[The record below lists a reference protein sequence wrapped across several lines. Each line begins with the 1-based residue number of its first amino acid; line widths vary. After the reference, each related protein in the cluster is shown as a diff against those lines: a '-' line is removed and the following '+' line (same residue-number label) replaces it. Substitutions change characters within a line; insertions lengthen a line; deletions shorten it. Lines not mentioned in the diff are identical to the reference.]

1 MAEGTRASRDAVLR
15 YWLAM
20 VRQEEA
26 LQAALKVGTPKAG
39 GPPEL
44 LRPRP
49 GHAYIKLVPE
59 GDDPAAR
66 AASRRA
72 ITQHFVHAG
81 GPLVYPIVGERVAF
95 LEDTLAKA
103 YRRERAARFGQD
115 GGETPVHFVG
125 FPTLHAARR
134 QTLATILRFPIPS
147 PTFIDASGKAW
158 KPPSYNARRH
168 AKALTAPTHVTVPGP
183 LDAADA
189 GLLPYTL
196 DAQQLGQTLGVLDDD
211 VERLLARLSSE
222 KRVSPAAMIAA
233 VTALIEAPVD
243 EYPTTAIETA
253 LSGVADAHD
262 PEKLLAALVGAVEAR
277 LPPEAGVRVYPVG
290 ICWDGSLMATTRGL
304 QQDLTALID
313 AAVPARP
320 TPLER
325 YLAATPGPANAGVQ
339 PGVHIGLR
347 GPHGLTADQRAVADA
362 ALGGPLTAASGPP
375 GTGKTEL
382 ILNLAADALI
392 RAVVRLAPGGGDA
405 PIAPMVVTST
415 NNRAVDNV
423 LDPLCRD
430 LPPSRL
436 PLGLRVGSMVVQ
448 TEVALPLLERTRE
461 WLDAA
466 SARMPAAE
474 AGRRWEALAAEVV
487 SRRKRLEAA
496 RKRSRLSAAARD
508 ELPALEA
515 RLDAIAA
522 AMRAIEAATGGLDP
536 AALSRQ
542 EEVLRDARALAHGVS
557 VVAQQ
562 VPEMATTQV
571 LKLWK
576 VYTGKRLERLTAAF
590 AEAGV
595 PFVLPPEPLAGP
607 SPRAAFDALADALNA
622 AAAAPALGVGPELLA
637 LLPPGVASPAELIA
651 ERDRVLEA
659 IAEFHALDAAPTT
672 ESADPDAAERALF
685 ELACEAREAW
695 ALANAMELHEMLSD
709 LIEVLKDEA
718 HLFRARLED
727 DDSETSLF
735 ALFPVFGCTLLS
747 LGNTFPFHRGRI
759 DLAVID
765 EAGQC
770 HPAYAVSAL
779 GRARRALVIGD
790 VHQLEPVVGIDAREE
805 ARVLTRNGHFEYGTA
820 DGARAVLQPWR
831 SAAEVGNSAQ
841 RLASLA
847 MAAPLALHD
856 HFRCQPEI
864 ISLSDRLCDY
874 GLRVRTRPAS
884 LGHRTPHLGEPVLFH
899 DIRGPQSPAA
909 GSWSNEAEVEHV
921 ARLVRALLRDGLSP
935 AQLAV
940 LTPYRGQLG
949 LLHAR
954 FRAERIP
961 LDGDDLDLS
970 QAPTLFD
977 DAPAGGLALG
987 TVHRFQ
993 GGERDVVIFST
1004 VIAEARSLPFLNER
1018 VNLVNVAVSRARQHL
1033 VVVGNA
1039 DVLSRGRITKVLCPP
1054 RR

>member
-1 MAEGTRASRDAVLR
+1 MADAPRAPRDAVLR

-26 LQAALKVGTPKAG
+26 LQAALKVGTPKAS

-44 LRPRP
+44 LRPRT
-49 GHAYIKLVPE
+49 GHAYMKLVPE
-59 GDDPAAR
+59 GDDAASR
-66 AASRRA
+66 AASRTA
-72 ITQHFVHAG
+72 ILQHFVHAG
-81 GPLVYPIVGERVAF
+81 GPLVYPVVGERVAF

-134 QTLATILRFPIPS
+134 QTLATVLRFPIAS
-147 PTFIDASGKAW
+147 PTFLDAAGKPW

-168 AKALTAPTHVTVPGP
+168 AKALTAPTHVRIPGP

-211 VERLLARLSSE
+211 VERLLARLSAE

-233 VTALIEAPVD
+233 VTALIDAPTG

-253 LSGVADAHD
+253 LGGSADTRD
-262 PEKLLAALVGAVEAR
+262 PDHLLAALVGAVEAR
-277 LPPEAGVRVYPVG
+277 LPADAGVRVYPVG

-313 AAVPARP
+313 AAIPNRP

-325 YLAATPGPANAGVQ
+325 YLGAAPAAVHPGL
-339 PGVHIGLR
+339 HIGLR
-347 GPHGLTADQRAVADA
+347 GPHGLTSDQRVVADA

-405 PIAPMVVTST
+405 PLAPMVVTST

-423 LDPLCRD
+423 LDPLSRD

-436 PLGLRVGSMVVQ
+436 PLGLRVGSMAVQ
-448 TEVALPLLERTRE
+448 AEVTLPLLERTRD
-461 WLDAA
+461 WLDQAA
-466 SARMPAAE
+466 ARTPPDAA
-474 AGRRWEALAAEVV
+474 GPRWESLAAEVGK
-487 SRRKRLEAA
+487 RRRHLEAA

-515 RLDAIAA
+515 RLDTIAA
-522 AMRAIEAATGGLDP
+522 AMRALEAEAGGRDT
-536 AALSRQ
+536 AALS
-542 EEVLRDARALAHGVS
+542 ELDDVLRDLRALAHGVS

-576 VYTGKRLERLTAAF
+576 VYTGKRLERLAAALTA
-590 AEAGV
+590 AGV
-595 PFVLPPEPLAGP
+595 PFTVPPPPLSAS
-607 SPRAAFDALADALNA
+607 SPRAAFDALAEALQA
-622 AAAAPALGVGPELLA
+622 AAASPALGLGPELLA
-637 LLPPGVASPAELIA
+637 LHPPGIASPAELVA

-659 IAEFHALDAAPTT
+659 IAEFHALDASPVADST
-672 ESADPDAAERALF
+672 DPDAAERALF
-685 ELACEAREAW
+685 DLACEAREAW
-695 ALANAMELHEMLSD
+695 AVANAPELNEMLSD

-727 DDSETSLF
+727 DDSDTSLF
-735 ALFPVFGCTLLS
+735 ALFPVVGCTLLS
-747 LGNTFPFHRGRI
+747 LGNTFPFQRGRI

-790 VHQLEPVVGIDAREE
+790 VHQLEPVVGIDTREE
-805 ARVLTRNGHFEYGTA
+805 ARVLTRHAFFELGSA
-820 DGARAVLQPWR
+820 DAARAALQPWR
-831 SAAEVGNSAQ
+831 SAAEAGNSAQ
-841 RLASLA
+841 RLASLG
-847 MAAPLALHD
+847 MERPLALHD

-864 ISLSDRLCDY
+864 IALSDRLCDY

-884 LGHRTPHLGEPVLFH
+884 LGHRSSLLAGPILFH
-899 DIRGPQSPAA
+899 DVRGPQTPAA
-909 GSWSNEAEVEHV
+909 GSWSNEAEVDHV
-921 ARLVRALLRDGLSP
+921 AHLVRALLRDGLSP

-954 FRAERIP
+954 FRAERVP
-961 LDGDDLDLS
+961 LDGDDLDLAN
-970 QAPTLFD
+970 APTLFD

-1004 VIAEARSLPFLNER
+1004 VIAEPRSLPFLNDR

-1033 VVVGNA
+1033 LVVGNA
-1039 DVLSRGRITKVLCPP
+1039 DVLSRGRMTKVLCPP
-1054 RR
+1054 KR